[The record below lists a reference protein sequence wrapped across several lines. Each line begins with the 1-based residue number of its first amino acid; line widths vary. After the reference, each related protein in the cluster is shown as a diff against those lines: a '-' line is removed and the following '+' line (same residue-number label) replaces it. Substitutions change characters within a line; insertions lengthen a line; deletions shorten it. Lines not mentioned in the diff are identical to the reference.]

1 LKSLAVI
8 INQALVEAEAD
19 GIIGKA
25 VTPYLLDRV
34 SKLSGQRSKK
44 ANIALLLNNARVAAQ
59 IALALG
65 A

>member
-1 LKSLAVI
+1 M
-8 INQALVEAEAD
+8 NGPQH
-19 GIIGKA
+19 
-25 VTPYLLDRV
+25 PYLLDRV